1 MRIII
6 VTFFF
11 ISLILTVISQEN
23 YSRVEIVPSVRSAF
37 QLTNYGV
44 SDPSDYVMNYRKF
57 GLGMDLGVFS
67 YVHKNWAIFTSIVYA
82 SKIKG
87 KSNLLE
93 KNIQSHY
100 GDKFYLKEFDPR
112 LEVGEETG
120 LFLLGVNY
128 RHAFNRWTV
137 NGHAGFG
144 VMYNHITFSTSYLLK
159 EIGSN
164 NYIEK
169 SYYGFDNKGV
179 FSFEIGFGV
188 SYQISKRLHLLLG
201 MQYVFLPKKVDYNE
215 STTILQTGK
224 IEQMR
229 KTQEQIY
236 HLLSMNLGLKIGIGK
251 IIQ

>member
-1 MRIII
+1 MRNLL
-6 VTFFF
+6 VT
-11 ISLILTVISQEN
+11 LILLSTVLISMGQDN
-23 YSRVEIVPSVRSAF
+23 YSRVELIPSVRSTF
-37 QLTNYGV
+37 QLTNFGAN
-44 SDPSDYVMNYRKF
+44 DPSDYIMNYRKF

-144 VMYNHITFSTSYLLK
+144 VMYNHIAFSTSYLLK